1 MQAPAKAPD
10 TDRLTVSL
18 VDEDPAVRRSLQLLL
33 RSANYEVRAY
43 AMAKALLGD
52 PGALGSACLMTDWHM
67 PSFDGIELLSQMRT
81 RGWNAP
87 AILMTSSK
95 SAGSERLA
103 TDAGFHALLIKP
115 LADRIVLETVRTVID
130 RGVAADVAKCAR

>member
-10 TDRLTVSL
+10 TNRLTVSL

-43 AMAKALLGD
+43 ATASTLLSD

-67 PSFDGIELLSQMRT
+67 PSFDGIELLRQLRAQ
-81 RGWNAP
+81 GWDAP

-95 SAGSERLA
+95 PPGSERLA
-103 TDAGFHALLIKP
+103 TDAGFQALLIKP
-115 LADRIVLETVRTVID
+115 LADRVVVETVRTVID
-130 RGVAADVAKCAR
+130 RGMATGIAKCDR